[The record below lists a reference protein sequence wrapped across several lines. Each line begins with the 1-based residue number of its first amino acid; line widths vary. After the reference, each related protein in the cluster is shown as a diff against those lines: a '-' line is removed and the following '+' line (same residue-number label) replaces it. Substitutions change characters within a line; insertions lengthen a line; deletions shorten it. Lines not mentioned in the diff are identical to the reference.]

1 MSLIN
6 LTLLSLTEIVGDFG
20 FRFFAENGQINGF
33 LQGMFGYVGV
43 IFFLIR
49 SFKTGNVTYVNG
61 MWDGISGLF
70 ETVAAYVIL
79 GERLSSV
86 WNYLG
91 IVMIAMGLVFLKK

>member
-1 MSLIN
+1 MLDLSI
-6 LTLLSLTEIVGDFG
+6 LSLSEIVGDFG
-20 FRFFAENGQINGF
+20 FRFFAENGKINGF
-33 LQGMFGYVGV
+33 IQGIIGYIGV

-86 WNYLG
+86 WNYVG
-91 IVMIAMGLVFLKK
+91 IVMIALGLVFLKK